1 MDNTL
6 LVGKSLGFAQAM
18 RIAEGMSYK
27 HEQVI
32 VKARGKQIQRAIE
45 IATMLQIRERA
56 IIVSTDIGY
65 NNEIEVPNVSII
77 LDSNKD

>member
-27 HEQVI
+27 HDQVI
-32 VKARGKQIQRAIE
+32 VKARGKQIQRAVE
-45 IATMLQIRERA
+45 IANMLQIRERA
-56 IIVSTDIGY
+56 SIVSTDIGY
-65 NNEIEVPNVSII
+65 NNEIQVPNVSII

>member
-27 HEQVI
+27 HDQVI
-32 VKARGKQIQRAIE
+32 IKARGKQIQRAVE
-45 IATMLQIRERA
+45 IASMLQTRERA
-56 IIVSTDIGY
+56 TIVNTEIGY
-65 NNEIEVPNVSII
+65 NEEIQVSNLNIV
-77 LDSNKD
+77 LDSMKG

>member
-27 HEQVI
+27 HDQVI
-32 VKARGKQIQRAIE
+32 VKARGKQIQRAVE
-45 IATMLQIRERA
+45 IANMLQIRERA
-56 IIVSTDIGY
+56 SIVSTDIGY
-65 NNEIEVPNVSII
+65 NNEIQVPNVTII